1 MQAVLNAGAK
11 HIVVQG
17 LPPVG
22 CFPVSISSCPA
33 QELDQMG
40 CNSNV
45 NTAIDLHN
53 KLLQKI
59 IERFRRQYPQCT
71 IIYANYWKAFLT
83 IFNDPGNYNFKETKK
98 ACCGGG
104 GGEFNFD
111 RNMMCGMSGASK
123 CSDPDDYISWDG
135 IHLSGAM
142 NKHLSE
148 LLLNQDYCEP
158 PFSELVN
165 KKTSTGL
172 MQK

>member
-1 MQAVLNAGAK
+1 MQTVLNEGAR

-22 CFPVSISSCPA
+22 CFPVSISLSQA
-33 QELDQMG
+33 QQLDQMG
-40 CNSNV
+40 CNSIV

-53 KLLQKI
+53 KLLQKM
-59 IERFRRQYPQCT
+59 IERFRRQYPQST

-83 IFNDPGNYNFKETKK
+83 IFNSPGNYNFKETKK

-111 RNMMCGMSGASK
+111 KNKMCGTSGAST
-123 CSDPDDYISWDG
+123 CSNPDNYISWDG

-142 NKHLSE
+142 NKQLAD
-148 LLLNQDYCEP
+148 LLLNQGYCEP
-158 PFSELVN
+158 PFSELMN
-165 KKTSTGL
+165 KKTSTG